1 MHNKYTHL
9 DIEFITSSSLPANW
23 ATPASLDLPI
33 LLPEVPDRLH
43 QQQYWKCKEII
54 DDMKYTGRGFIL
66 QPSCDLPMN
75 AKSINLY
82 AMLKACRDFG
92 NYMY

>member
-1 MHNKYTHL
+1 MLGLFDLAGSVAFVSATAFTTVAF
-9 DIEFITSSSLPANW
+9 DFGVGFFIIE
-23 ATPASLDLPI
+23 DLFKSRPI
-33 LLPEVPDRLH
+33 ILNFFA
-43 QQQYWKCKEII
+43 KEII
-54 DDMKYTGRGFIL
+54 DDMKFTGRGFIL

-92 NYMY
+92 NYTY